1 MPNHPRINIIKA
13 MSLIAPFWLN
23 EHPQVGRYMCL
34 NSILPLQMP
43 SLSIKPPSEGL
54 VCELGRKM
62 SGGKLKN
69 KLGHLGFEGECWVA
83 YSTFMLS
90 LTYPEGNLKDYY

>member
-1 MPNHPRINIIKA
+1 MHDANEHSMRNAKSPTNQHIKA

-54 VCELGRKM
+54 VCELGWKM
-62 SGGKLKN
+62 SGGKLN
-69 KLGHLGFEGECWVA
+69 KLGHLGFEGEC
-83 YSTFMLS
+83 
-90 LTYPEGNLKDYY
+90 

>member
-1 MPNHPRINIIKA
+1 
-13 MSLIAPFWLN
+13 
-23 EHPQVGRYMCL
+23 
-34 NSILPLQMP
+34 MP

-54 VCELGRKM
+54 VCELGWKM

-90 LTYPEGNLKDYY
+90 LTYPEGNLKTIIDREWCLEDQVRDSKILLQGSLTFEVPHALKMQD